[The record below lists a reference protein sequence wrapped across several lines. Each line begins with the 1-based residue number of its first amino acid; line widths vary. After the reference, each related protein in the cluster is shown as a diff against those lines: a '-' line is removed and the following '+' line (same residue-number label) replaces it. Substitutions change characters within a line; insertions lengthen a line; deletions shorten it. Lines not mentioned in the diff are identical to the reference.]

1 MKLSMRIIAVA
12 SFTLML
18 TSCFNGHKEEK
29 VVEKIPVKSITVECA
44 PIAQSDQYIGTIVE
58 SHSSMLSFEVP
69 GNVKQVL
76 ASEGDKVVKG
86 QLLAILSKGNIANN
100 YSTMTST
107 LKQAQDTYNRVA
119 ILYKDKS
126 IPKVQY
132 IDAKTQLDKAQ
143 AAESAAKKD
152 MDDCYLYAP
161 FSGVIGER
169 LVEPGTNIIAG
180 LPAFKLLEMKT
191 LKAKVSIPENKIG
204 NIHLGTNAKVKISAL
219 NNRMLQ
225 GVVSQKGIIGNQLS
239 HTYEIKITLISP
251 SKGIMPGMLCDIY
264 LSSNA
269 KSQTIVIPASCVQL
283 YENNV
288 RYVWVINNNNKV
300 HLRQITVSSYSQDG
314 VVVLN
319 GLQSGERIVT
329 EGFQKISEGSAVIGK

>member
-1 MKLSMRIIAVA
+1 MKLSMRILAVA

-29 VVEKIPVKSITVECA
+29 VVEKIPVKSITVESA

-58 SHSSMLSFEVP
+58 SQSSTLSFEVS

-76 ASEGDKVVKG
+76 VSEGDKVAKG
-86 QLLAILSKGNIANN
+86 QLLAILNKGNIANN
-100 YSTMTST
+100 YSGTSST

-119 ILYKDKS
+119 ILYKEKS
-126 IPKVQY
+126 ISKIQY
-132 IDAKTQLDKAQ
+132 IDAKTQLDKAH
-143 AAESAAKKD
+143 AAESAAKKE
-152 MDDCYLYAP
+152 MNDCYLYAP
-161 FSGVIGER
+161 FSGIIGER
-169 LVEPGTNIIAG
+169 LVEPGTNIMAG
-180 LPAFKLLEMKT
+180 LPAFKLLETKM
-191 LKAKVSIPENKIG
+191 LKAKVSIPENEIG
-204 NIHLGTNAKVKISAL
+204 NIHLGTNAQVKISAL
-219 NNRMLQ
+219 NNLVLR
-225 GVVSQKGIIGNQLS
+225 GAVSQKGIIGNQLS

-251 SKGIMPGMLCDIY
+251 SREVMPGMLCDIY

-283 YENNV
+283 YENNA
-288 RYVWVINNNNKV
+288 RYVWVINNNRV

-329 EGFQKISEGSAVIGK
+329 EGFQKISEGSVVIEK